1 MSTPTGSAAATG
13 GVRRPYVGQNVPRV
27 NDAKLLAGEGRFVD
41 DIDMPG
47 MVHATILRSTVAH
60 GDLVTFD
67 VQDAIALSYT
77 HLILGPDEIQASTNP
92 LPCIWLA
99 PDQRIT
105 EGPVVDR
112 RQRYVGQPLGI
123 VVADSRA
130 QAEDSAE
137 LILIEFEELPN
148 VTDSKDARR
157 ADSVVLYPDLGDNV
171 CATVDAGDPR
181 IDIDAAMA
189 QADRVIERELRIQRI
204 APNPMETRGVV
215 ARWDA
220 GDQFLT
226 VWMSTQTPHHVRDLL
241 ATTLRLRAD
250 QIRVVA
256 PDVGGGFGAK
266 EHLYADE
273 ILVCLAAMRMPG
285 RPVKWVEDRV
295 EHMTA
300 TLHGRDAIHR
310 ARLALNN
317 DGRFVALHSEILGNL
332 GAHPSNVGLGP
343 FRVSASMMPG
353 PYRFDVAGSSIV
365 AVLTNTTPTGAYR
378 GFGMQE
384 ATWVRERLVDEAA
397 RELGIDPVELR
408 LLNMITPDELP
419 MTTRTFQNYDSGDYP
434 ESLRMAAA
442 AASERMLPT
451 STERIRRGVGYATHV
466 EFTGLGTSKVQQLV
480 GFHLGGYETAL
491 VRVEPDGS
499 VTVSSGVMGMGQGI
513 ETGLA
518 QLAADHL
525 GVGIERV
532 HVRLGDTMSAP
543 YSATGSIASRSMTV
557 GGGAVVKAS
566 QRLRDRM
573 QAIAAHQLEIS
584 PADLELV
591 RDEQGRDVFR
601 PKGQPDMAVTWEQVA
616 SSGWLNW
623 DVPDDVGSIGLEEK
637 YFHNPEDISYAYAT
651 HAVAVA
657 VDTHT
662 GLVTLE
668 GYWVTHDSGV
678 LVNPMICDGQVTGG
692 IAQGIGIALYEDMVW
707 GEGGQPQT
715 TTYLD
720 YALPLS
726 TDVPDVEI
734 QHLMTPSPFIPGGM
748 KGLGEGGTIAAPAAI
763 GNAIAAAVP
772 EIAERLT
779 ETPMSPGRL
788 WNLMNDAG
796 VSSG

>member
-1 MSTPTGSAAATG
+1 MST
-13 GVRRPYVGQNVPRV
+13 GVRRPYVGQSVPRV
-27 NDAKLLAGEGRFVD
+27 NDGKLLSGTARFVD
-41 DIDMPG
+41 DIEMPG

-60 GDLVTFD
+60 GDVANFVSDDAMVQSD
-67 VQDAIALSYT
+67 V
-77 HLILGPDEIQASTNP
+77 HLILGPDDIEASTSP
-92 LPCIWLA
+92 LPCLWLA
-99 PDQRIT
+99 PEQRMV
-105 EGPVVDR
+105 EGPVVER
-112 RQRYVGQPLGI
+112 RVRYVGQALGI

-130 QAEDSAE
+130 AAEDAAE
-137 LILIEFEELPN
+137 LIALTFDELPS
-148 VTDSKDARR
+148 VTDSEAARS
-157 ADSVVLYPDLGDNV
+157 ADSVLLYPEWGDNV

-181 IDIDAAMA
+181 DEIEAAIA
-189 QADRVIERELRIQRI
+189 GADRVIERRLRIQRI

-215 ARWDA
+215 ARWDE
-220 GDQFLT
+220 GDEYLT

-256 PDVGGGFGAK
+256 GDVGGGFGAK
-266 EHLYADE
+266 EHLYQDE
-273 ILVCLAAMRMPG
+273 ILVCLAAMRLPG
-285 RPVKWVEDRV
+285 RPVKWIEDRV

-300 TLHGRDAIHR
+300 TWHGRDAIHR
-310 ARLALNN
+310 ARLALDA
-317 DGRFVALHSEILGNL
+317 DGRFIALHSDILGNL

-343 FRVSASMMPG
+343 FRVSSSMLPG
-353 PYRFDVAGSSIV
+353 PYHFDRAGASV
-365 AVLTNTTPTGAYR
+365 TAVVTNTTPTGAYR

-397 RELGIDPVELR
+397 RELGVDPVELR
-408 LLNMITPDELP
+408 LRNMIASDELP

-434 ESLRMAAA
+434 ESLRLAASAVAAA
-442 AASERMLPT
+442 DLPE

-466 EFTGLGTSKVQQLV
+466 EFTGLGTSKVQQIV

-525 GVGIERV
+525 GIGLERV
-532 HVRLGDTMSAP
+532 HVRLGDTTSAP

-557 GGGAVVKAS
+557 GGGAVVIAS
-566 QRLRDRM
+566 QRLRERM
-573 QAIAAHQLEIS
+573 QAIAAHQIEIS

-591 RDEQGRDVFR
+591 QDSDGRDVFR
-601 PKGQPDMAVTWEQVA
+601 PKGQPDISVTWEQVA
-616 SSGWLNW
+616 ASGWLNW
-623 DVPDDVGSIGLEEK
+623 DVPDDINSIGLEEK
-637 YFHNPEDISYAYAT
+637 FIHNPQDISYAYAT

-657 VDTHT
+657 VDLET

-678 LVNPMICDGQVTGG
+678 MVNPMICDGQVLGG
-692 IAQGIGIALYEDMVW
+692 IAQGIGIALYESMTW
-707 GEGGQPQT
+707 GDGGQPQT

-720 YALPLS
+720 YVLPLS
-726 TDVPDVEI
+726 VDVPTVEI
-734 QHLMTPSPFIPGGM
+734 THLTTPSPFIPGGM

-772 EIAERLT
+772 EIADGII
-779 ETPMSPGRL
+779 ETPLSPDRL
-788 WNLMNDAG
+788 WTLIDEAG
-796 VSSG
+796 LHVR